1 MDFEAINGILN
12 CFWYNFYIHTQ
23 VSVPDLKKTI
33 NELRIMIILMSG
45 VDCSTIKYY
54 IIHYITVIY
63 FILYTI
69 NLNTLILIL

>member
-1 MDFEAINGILN
+1 MIFEAINDFMNYL
-12 CFWYNFYIHTQ
+12 CYHFYINTQ
-23 VSVPDLKKTI
+23 VSVPDLKKAI

-45 VDCSTIKYY
+45 VDCSTIQYY

-69 NLNTLILIL
+69 NLNTLMLIL